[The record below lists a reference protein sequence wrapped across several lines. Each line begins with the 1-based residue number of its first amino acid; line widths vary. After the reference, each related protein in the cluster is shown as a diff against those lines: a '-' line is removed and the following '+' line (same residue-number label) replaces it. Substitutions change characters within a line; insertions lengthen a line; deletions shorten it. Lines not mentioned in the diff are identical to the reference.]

1 MGSVYR
7 ASDGKL
13 VIYAQENRIFLRML
27 MKEGMGRAVV
37 LATDFE
43 SDLTDVLYQGTV
55 YYAYKNV
62 EGEIR
67 IKNIAEH
74 GIVYR
79 MGAEGGPV
87 CEVPQLAVI
96 GEHLVLMYAVQ
107 NPLDGRYGLRCQ
119 LPLVKE
125 EKQAWAEEQK
135 SCFAR
140 HFAEIPSEKPRLQVV
155 SYPGGSLLILN
166 REKMIWWDEDGGVT
180 PFVWN
185 RSEAQ
190 CTEKVSEVWTEEQVE
205 TIFAQRIQQARQ
217 QWDEEREEERG
228 ETERKRMQEIQQY
241 QRELYQRDLLIESI
255 KQQYEELMEVA
266 ERYREEAIKWRSK
279 FLR

>member
-7 ASDGKL
+7 AADGKL
-13 VIYAQENRIFLRML
+13 VIYAQDNRIFLRML

-67 IKNIAEH
+67 IKNIAEY

-87 CEVPQLAVI
+87 CEVPKLAVV
-96 GEHLVLMYAVQ
+96 GEMLILLYAVQ

-119 LPLVKE
+119 LPFIKE
-125 EKQAWAEEQK
+125 EKQTWAEEQK
-135 SCFAR
+135 NRFAQCL
-140 HFAEIPSEKPRLQVV
+140 ADGLSEKPRLQVL
-155 SYPGGSLLILN
+155 SCPGGSLLVVN
-166 REKMIWWDEDGGVT
+166 REQMAWWDEDGEVT
-180 PFVWN
+180 SIVLN
-185 RSEAQ
+185 AQ
-190 CTEKVSEVWTEEQVE
+190 EDQPTENVSEVWTEEQVE
-205 TIFAQRIQQARQ
+205 TILAQRIQ
-217 QWDEEREEERG
+217 
-228 ETERKRMQEIQQY
+228 
-241 QRELYQRDLLIESI
+241 
-255 KQQYEELMEVA
+255 
-266 ERYREEAIKWRSK
+266 
-279 FLR
+279 

>member
-7 ASDGKL
+7 AADGNL

-62 EGEIR
+62 EGEIQ

-74 GIVYR
+74 GIQYH
-79 MGAEGGPV
+79 MGAGGGPV
-87 CEVPQLAVI
+87 CEVPKLAVV
-96 GEHLVLMYAVQ
+96 GENLILLYVVQ

-119 LPLVKE
+119 LPLIKE

-135 SCFAR
+135 NRFAQCFAGGL
-140 HFAEIPSEKPRLQVV
+140 SEKPRLQVV
-155 SYPGGSLLILN
+155 SCSGGSLLVLN
-166 REKMIWWDEDGGVT
+166 REQMVWWEEDGEVT
-180 PFVWN
+180 SLVMN
-185 RSEAQ
+185 ESEEQ
-190 CTEKVSEVWTEEQVE
+190 CAEKVSEVWTEEQVE
-205 TIFAQRIQQARQ
+205 TILAQRMQQFRQ
-217 QWDEEREEERG
+217 QWNAEREEERG
-228 ETERKRMQEIQQY
+228 EIERNRLQEIQQY
-241 QRELYQRDLLIESI
+241 QREVYQRDLLIESI